1 MGNIGEILVR
11 LRGEKSQ
18 SKVAKDL
25 GISISSLSMYENNQR
40 VPRDEIKLLIAKY
53 YEKTVQEIF
62 FDTKVH

>member
-25 GISISSLSMYENNQR
+25 GISVSSLSMYENNQR

>member
-1 MGNIGEILVR
+1 MGNIGEIWVR